1 MACMQEL
8 RIPFSEQQLH
18 QPTPEHVRL
27 MLEQLIELL
36 TPTRREDLANPVP
49 EALEALGFP
58 ELHEESA
65 PVVVFHRA
73 AQRLMRA
80 SGIHDFSLNDYLKPE
95 YPRLRR
101 ILSGVINFAKFRE
114 ERLVQFQKIAGRSE
128 EALQNQRELEAKC
141 NDLEMRQR
149 KWSDRAAAEQQK
161 VTALESETGELAAE
175 ITSLNKQQLQLQAQI
190 KELKTKVNEYADQI
204 ANHKFELLQ
213 TKQEI
218 AKLQAMIVSSP
229 ERVQQQLADMEESLE
244 REKRHVERIEHE
256 HRQVQMELEALQE
269 VFGKLQEL
277 LKAFEDADVQVS
289 KCKQSRDLVQK
300 QRSELHE
307 NEQNLEALN
316 QEELRL
322 NRQIV
327 AAEER
332 IQRVRSQLQ
341 SRLTDTEQEYASFQE
356 ELEAAVRERHEAD
369 QVAQRNQLLVQQ
381 IHEQMQDL
389 KRGHQERMCLLRE
402 QYTELEQAVQTYHQ
416 RLFEVMQK
424 WPKACDRAG
433 LDP

>member
-1 MACMQEL
+1 
-8 RIPFSEQQLH
+8 
-18 QPTPEHVRL
+18 
-27 MLEQLIELL
+27 
-36 TPTRREDLANPVP
+36 
-49 EALEALGFP
+49 
-58 ELHEESA
+58 
-65 PVVVFHRA
+65 
-73 AQRLMRA
+73 
-80 SGIHDFSLNDYLKPE
+80 
-95 YPRLRR
+95 
-101 ILSGVINFAKFRE
+101 
-114 ERLVQFQKIAGRSE
+114 
-128 EALQNQRELEAKC
+128 
-141 NDLEMRQR
+141 
-149 KWSDRAAAEQQK
+149 
-161 VTALESETGELAAE
+161 
-175 ITSLNKQQLQLQAQI
+175 
-190 KELKTKVNEYADQI
+190 
-204 ANHKFELLQ
+204 
-213 TKQEI
+213 
-218 AKLQAMIVSSP
+218 MIVSSP

-256 HRQVQMELEALQE
+256 HRQVQMEMEALQE